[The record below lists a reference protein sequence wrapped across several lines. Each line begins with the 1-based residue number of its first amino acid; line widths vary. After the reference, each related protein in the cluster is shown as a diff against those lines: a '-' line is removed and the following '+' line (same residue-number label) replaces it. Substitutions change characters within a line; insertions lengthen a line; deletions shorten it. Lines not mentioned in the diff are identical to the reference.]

1 MGEIFEIRFKL
12 NGTPISVRLDQPSKL
27 LIDYLH
33 DLKLFG
39 TKYGCGEGGCGSCT
53 VMMRRSGND
62 FVP

>member
-1 MGEIFEIRFKL
+1 MGEIGEVKFKL
-12 NGTPISVRLDQPSKL
+12 NGTRKIVGLDQPSKL

-53 VMMRRSGND
+53 VMMRRSGN
-62 FVP
+62 